1 MNNEKYISELL
12 FEYDCVIIP
21 GFGGFIGN
29 YMPAR
34 IQTSY
39 HTFFPPF
46 KSLLFNPNL
55 KQNDGL
61 LAVRISQGEKI
72 SYTDALISIGSLV
85 SGWYK
90 QLNSGLAVEIDQ
102 VGKLYK
108 DKEGN
113 FQFEQNK
120 EINFLSESYGLSSV
134 ISPAV
139 IRQGVR
145 RKLEKKILRYT
156 GSPSHNRRY
165 VPKALKWAAL
175 IALPLGTAA
184 LFGISNFDKIK
195 SLSVAYSGM
204 LFSSPSPEIV
214 KQSPSVKPIIKPKQ
228 EIVTVSP
235 ALNEPVKQEAA
246 VLKTIREKPFAIIV
260 GAFKFLE
267 NAEGLVTNLRSKGY
281 DAEIAGKTKTGLY
294 RVSLFS
300 FTDKNEAFEQL
311 TLVRSKEFSSAW
323 LLVK

>member
-1 MNNEKYISELL
+1 MNHEKYIAELL

-29 YMPAR
+29 YTPAR
-34 IQTSY
+34 IQESY

-72 SYTDALISIGSLV
+72 SYTDAILSIGSLV

-90 QLNSGLAVEIDQ
+90 QLNDSLAVEIDQ
-102 VGKLYK
+102 VGRLYR

-120 EINFLSESYGLSSV
+120 EINFLPESYSLSSV

-145 RKLEKKILRYT
+145 RNLEKKILRFA
-156 GSPSHNRRY
+156 GSPSHNRHY
-165 VPKALKWAAL
+165 IPLVLKWAAL

-184 LFGISNFDKIK
+184 LFGISNFERLK
-195 SLSVAYSGM
+195 SLSVAYTGM
-204 LFSSPSPEIV
+204 LFSSTSTEII
-214 KQSPSVKPIIKPKQ
+214 KKTPSVRPIFSPKQ
-228 EIVTVSP
+228 EGVKGTPTLKV
-235 ALNEPVKQEAA
+235 PVKQEISN
-246 VLKTIREKPFAIIV
+246 VKTIGEKPFTIIV
-260 GAFKFLE
+260 GAFRFFE
-267 NAEGLVTNLRSKGY
+267 NAEGLVTDLRSKGY
-281 DAEIAGKTKTGLY
+281 DAAIAGQTKTGLY
-294 RVSLFS
+294 RVSLCTFA
-300 FTDKNEAFEQL
+300 DKNEAFEQL
-311 TLVRSKEFSSAW
+311 TIVRSKEFSSAW